1 MWVMRREVLLSMLLV
16 ALTCALLGGCARVK
30 PYQREVHARRSMRA
44 DGQRVE
50 RKLDSHVQEY
60 REGSIGGAGVGG
72 GGCGCN

>member
-1 MWVMRREVLLSMLLV
+1 MCVMQPRGPLLV
-16 ALTCALLGGCARVK
+16 LVIAIACCLPACARVK
-30 PYQREVHARRSMRA
+30 PYQREVHARRSMRE

>member
-1 MWVMRREVLLSMLLV
+1 MRRPGVLAAI
-16 ALTCALLGGCARVK
+16 ALAGALASCARVK

>member
-1 MWVMRREVLLSMLLV
+1 MWVMQRRG
-16 ALTCALLGGCARVK
+16 ALLFIVLACAPSACARVK
-30 PYQREVHARRSMRA
+30 PYQREAHARRSMRA

>member
-1 MWVMRREVLLSMLLV
+1 MRRPGVLAAIALAV
-16 ALTCALLGGCARVK
+16 ALTGCARVK

>member
-1 MWVMRREVLLSMLLV
+1 MWVMQRPALLV
-16 ALTCALLGGCARVK
+16 SIALACGLAGCARVK
-30 PYQREVHARRSMRA
+30 PYQREAHARRSMRA
-44 DGQRVE
+44 DGPRVE